1 VLVAAFAALVRLSS
15 ATEGRTQLRQ
25 GGGIRAVL
33 KAMQVLSNGS

>member
-15 ATEGRTQLRQ
+15 ATAGRAQLRQ

-33 KAMQVLSNGS
+33 KAMQVPSNGS